1 MVIQINYKSG
11 KPVYLQIVE
20 QIKYAAA
27 AGNLKAG
34 DAIPGIRPLAEKL
47 RVNRNTVAKAYQELE
62 REGVVETR
70 AGKGCYI
77 TENHSPLKKSFRQQ
91 ILTEAIDA
99 AIVQAHHF
107 QIDDK
112 EVLALLRKR
121 LEKFSKHNPPSAA
134 LIWLERMT
142 F

>member
-27 AGNLKAG
+27 SGTVKAG
-34 DAIPGIRPLAEKL
+34 DPVPGIRPLAEKL

-62 REGVVETR
+62 REGVIETR
-70 AGKGCYI
+70 AGKGCLI
-77 TENHSPLKKSFRQQ
+77 SENQSPLKKSFRQQ
-91 ILTEAIDA
+91 VLNEAIDA

-107 QIDDK
+107 QIDDN
-112 EVLALLRKR
+112 ELVELIHKR
-121 LEKFSKHNPPSAA
+121 LQEFRKEHNQ
-134 LIWLERMT
+134 
-142 F
+142 

>member
-34 DAIPGIRPLAEKL
+34 ESVPGIRPLAEKL

-62 REGVVETR
+62 REGVIETR
-70 AGKGCYI
+70 AGKGCFVSD
-77 TENHSPLKKSFRQQ
+77 NHSPLKKSFRQQ
-91 ILTEAIDA
+91 VLNEAIDA

-107 QIDDK
+107 QISD
-112 EVLALLRKR
+112 EELLKLIRKR
-121 LEKFSKHNPPSAA
+121 IDEFREDNPEK
-134 LIWLERMT
+134 
-142 F
+142 

>member
-27 AGNLKAG
+27 SGTLKAG
-34 DAIPGIRPLAEKL
+34 NAIPSIRPLAEKL
-47 RVNRNTVAKAYQELE
+47 RVNRNTVAKAYLELE

-70 AGKGCYI
+70 AGKGCYL
-77 TENHSPLKKSFRQQ
+77 TDNHSPLKKSFRQQ
-91 ILTEAIDA
+91 ILNEVIDA

-107 QIDDK
+107 QISDS
-112 EVLALLRKR
+112 ELLELIKKR
-121 LEKFSKHNPPSAA
+121 LNQFETDRRKDN
-134 LIWLERMT
+134 E
-142 F
+142 

>member
-1 MVIQINYKSG
+1 MVISINYKSG

-34 DAIPGIRPLAEKL
+34 ESVPGIRPLAEKL

-62 REGVVETR
+62 REGVIETR
-70 AGKGCYI
+70 AGKGCFVSD
-77 TENHSPLKKSFRQQ
+77 NHSPLKKSYRQQ
-91 ILTEAIDA
+91 VLNEAIDA

-107 QIDDK
+107 QIND
-112 EVLALLRKR
+112 EELLKLVQKR
-121 LEKFSKHNPPSAA
+121 IQEFRDANP
-134 LIWLERMT
+134 E
-142 F
+142 